1 MLKKINLLYQ
11 FSRPHTIIGS
21 FISITTLYLI
31 VNHFP
36 KSGLH
41 WLQYLTLIISC
52 LCCNIF
58 ITGLNQIIDVDI
70 DKISKPFLPIA
81 AGQLSITNA
90 KKIIF
95 TALGICMVTS
105 AALSLYL
112 FALILFIT
120 IIGIMYSVP
129 PIRLKNHHLPA
140 ALSITIVRGIL
151 VNMGIGLWLQY
162 FYFSNLTIP
171 IVLWPLTI
179 FVVAFS
185 IAIAWLKDIH
195 DVEGD
200 TAFKVKTLA
209 ILYSPKTAFIFS
221 NILVAAAY
229 VFCIAFTYKQFKF
242 LCIAH
247 IILLAFYSLHVFTSS
262 LKTSATIHKFYMG
275 FWVFF
280 FAEYI
285 LFGINVLV

>member
-31 VNHFP
+31 VNNIP
-36 KSGLH
+36 KTGLN

-81 AGQLSITNA
+81 AGQLSIANA

-95 TALGICMVTS
+95 TALGICMVAS

-112 FALILFIT
+112 FGLILVIT

-162 FYFSNLTIP
+162 FYFNNLTIP
-171 IVLWPLTI
+171 TVLWPLTI

-229 VFCIAFTYKQFKF
+229 IFCIIFTLKQFKI

-247 IILLAFYSLHVFTSS
+247 IILLVFYCLHVFTSS

-275 FWVFF
+275 FW
-280 FAEYI
+280 EI
-285 LFGINVLV
+285 LCKI